1 MLMGDVHAEQLM
13 RSIDP
18 AVLQSLSPAQ
28 QEAIREAARR
38 DAWVGHP
45 VDLRLSLP
53 LPFGRCYVTL
63 VAGRERRS
71 AARRRS
77 DHHPLDSLGNVF
89 FFAGATVMLG
99 ALAFTLAS
107 LLGLT

>member
-1 MLMGDVHAEQLM
+1 MLMGDVQAEQLM

-28 QEAIREAARR
+28 QEAIRQAARR

-53 LPFGRCYVTL
+53 LPFGRFYVTL
-63 VAGRERRS
+63 VAGREQRS
-71 AARRRS
+71 GLRRRS
-77 DHHPLDSLGNVF
+77 ERHPLDSLGNIC

-107 LLGLT
+107 FLGLI